1 MRRRRARCRSIHR
14 MSLLWVLFPGW
25 WRFSRQR
32 RSVWRWKPSYP
43 GPDFCG
49 ACLKRLLRR
58 RLRGVKMSL
67 LELDHVS
74 KCDGSEPRRR
84 VALRDVSLRL
94 DVGERVAVYGGR
106 RSGRSTLLRVA
117 AGVETPDSGVVRF
130 DGRVLTDHNG
140 DLLGDGIGYCVT
152 TFHRAEGRTVL
163 DQMTVGQLARG
174 VSPLL
179 AQPRAYEALKRSGAE
194 QCVALEPS
202 DLDGAELTRVAIA
215 RVLAFQPRLLVID
228 EPTFGVDLLARD
240 GILLLLQSLAEEGVT
255 ILMSTGET
263 TGLSG
268 ADRAL
273 VLDDGELRGHLE
285 PERASVISLRPT
297 RRSASA

>member
-1 MRRRRARCRSIHR
+1 
-14 MSLLWVLFPGW
+14 
-25 WRFSRQR
+25 
-32 RSVWRWKPSYP
+32 
-43 GPDFCG
+43 
-49 ACLKRLLRR
+49 
-58 RLRGVKMSL
+58 MSL
-67 LELDHVS
+67 LELDRVS
-74 KCDGSEPRRR
+74 KCYGSGPRRR

-117 AGVETPDSGVVRF
+117 SGVEAPDSGVVRF
-130 DGRVLTDHNG
+130 DRRVIDRNG
-140 DLLGDGIGYCVT
+140 DLLGDGIGYCAT
-152 TFHRAEGRTVL
+152 AFHPAEGRTVL
-163 DQMTVGQLARG
+163 DQMTVGQLASG
-174 VSPLL
+174 VSLSL
-179 AQPRAYEALKRSGAE
+179 AQSRAYEMLKRSDAE
-194 QCVALEPS
+194 HCGALEPS

-240 GILLLLQSLAEEGVT
+240 GVLLLLQSLAEEGIT

-273 VLDDGELRGHLE
+273 VLDDGELRGHLT
-285 PERASVISLRPT
+285 PERAAVIPLHRPT
-297 RRSASA
+297 RRSVSA